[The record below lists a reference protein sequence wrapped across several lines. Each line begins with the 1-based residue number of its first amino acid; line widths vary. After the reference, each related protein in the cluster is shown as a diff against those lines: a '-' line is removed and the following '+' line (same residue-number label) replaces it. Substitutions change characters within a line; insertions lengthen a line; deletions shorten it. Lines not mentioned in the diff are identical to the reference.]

1 MNALPLIGNELCK
14 AEMEYHGKFG
24 NNIGWIK
31 HIAPMSRNIIFY
43 TDFRLANQTVAPTL
57 SGF

>member
-1 MNALPLIGNELCK
+1 MNALPLIGNELRK
-14 AEMEYHGKFG
+14 TEMEYHGKFG

-31 HIAPMSRNIIFY
+31 HISPMSRNVICY